1 MLFTKTLWGLINNL
15 FTNINQGVGKLK
27 NKISFTGMKKAP
39 DINGITF
46 GALMYYS
53 IDYRECSNQF

>member
-1 MLFTKTLWGLINNL
+1 
-15 FTNINQGVGKLK
+15 
-27 NKISFTGMKKAP
+27 MKKAP

-53 IDYRECSNQF
+53 IDYRECSNQFRRE